1 MNKYEV
7 TLQTFCDACF
17 SQKTCKS
24 KCKRMLTMEK
34 FIQKYDNLARAY
46 DRVCAEL
53 STNTTNSKEELKEYF
68 LNDNKQR

>member
-7 TLQTFCDACF
+7 TLHTFCDACF

-46 DRVCAEL
+46 DKVCSEFGIIT
-53 STNTTNSKEELKEYF
+53 STEKEQIKEHF
-68 LNDNKQR
+68 LNDPK